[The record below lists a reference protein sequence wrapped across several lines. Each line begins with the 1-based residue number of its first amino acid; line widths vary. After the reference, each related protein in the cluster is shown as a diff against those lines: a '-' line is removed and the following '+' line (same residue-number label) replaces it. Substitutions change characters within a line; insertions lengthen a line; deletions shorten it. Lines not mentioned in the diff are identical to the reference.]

1 MSRAAM
7 LLAVKRV
14 MQEGESISS
23 KRKNIMAIYECSLMS
38 GNTESKRESRY
49 AVNAMIVALVA

>member
-7 LLAVKRV
+7 LPAVKRA

-38 GNTESKRESRY
+38 GNTEFKRESRY
-49 AVNAMIVALVA
+49 AVNAMIVALAA